1 MHLLPARRQSGY
13 RCLKLAS
20 ISCWKLW
27 LQKLTW
33 NCTEWV
39 CSSNWS
45 GSTSA
50 KITFIF
56 AYMSSPLPVYPMINS
71 TWMGSRTKGNKMVSH
86 LLFFRRKKKVKE
98 QKKLSTYFFHHI
110 ETGAIVFTWYW
121 PIRLRSN
128 IDLKQNISL
137 KWFSFFSLTNL
148 LDLCR
153 WLCWPEMNFCL
164 NQLWLN
170 CLSPE
175 TYQKIWHLPQLN
187 NWSLWQNKKVYVRLS
202 AVLNRHYFKV
212 KNIDQTNLL
221 TFTRLIL

>member
-98 QKKLSTYFFHHI
+98 QKKLR
-110 ETGAIVFTWYW
+110 A
-121 PIRLRSN
+121 
-128 IDLKQNISL
+128 
-137 KWFSFFSLTNL
+137 
-148 LDLCR
+148 
-153 WLCWPEMNFCL
+153 
-164 NQLWLN
+164 
-170 CLSPE
+170 
-175 TYQKIWHLPQLN
+175 
-187 NWSLWQNKKVYVRLS
+187 
-202 AVLNRHYFKV
+202 
-212 KNIDQTNLL
+212 L
-221 TFTRLIL
+221 TFFTTLRQEPLCSLGTGQSDCAVTLIWNKIYKSQMIFFFFFNKLIRSLQMTLLARNEFLLKSTVTKLFKSRNLPENLTLASTQQLESVTK